1 VLGSVA
7 VPREVSD
14 DRCIPHQ
21 EPRQL
26 LGVNAQDAQDAI
38 PAGLRT
44 LCATADGAAGIP
56 GATGGEGMGPEVID
70 AFVYGYWPCLAS
82 V

>member
-1 VLGSVA
+1 MLGSVA
-7 VPREVSD
+7 LPREVSD

-26 LGVNAQDAQDAI
+26 LGVNAQDAI